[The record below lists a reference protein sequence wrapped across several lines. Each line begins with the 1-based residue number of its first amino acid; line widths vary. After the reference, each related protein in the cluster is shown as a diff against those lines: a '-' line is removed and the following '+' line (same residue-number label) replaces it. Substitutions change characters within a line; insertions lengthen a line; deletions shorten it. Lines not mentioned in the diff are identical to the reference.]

1 MIELGEIKNK
11 LRRYKNIGDGIF
23 FLSPIEVLSLL
34 FHKAKKVRQILVF
47 ESFIEEIVKFLT
59 RKDYWWDTDSE
70 RLYDTWSKYLK
81 DQVKVLV
88 KVLAEPGSEVAT
100 DAKICVLL
108 EKSYKFVEKKLKTEF
123 PICSKIEYKI
133 KYIPKKGGGKRR
145 VYIPNDELKNFQK
158 FLLLQLYNTHF
169 KCPYAHGFVPG
180 RSAYT
185 NAVVHKDSKL
195 FLKFDIKD
203 AFDSVDFNVDIAPK
217 LEQIVG
223 FGWMI
228 IKEYCTYKNRIP
240 QGAPTSGWL
249 FNLALSGFDAYI
261 GEICDR
267 MSLRYSR
274 YADDIV
280 ISGDKFKTKE
290 LLNIAKDYLKKLK
303 LKIHKVKIGKHHM
316 KVTGYTVVS
325 GRVTVPRKKKR
336 LFRAML
342 HNHFCGKRKLSP
354 AQINGILGYLK
365 ISDPQYADKLC
376 KKYFLKME

>member
-1 MIELGEIKNK
+1 MIEVGKIKDK
-11 LRRYKNIGDGIF
+11 LYKYRDAIF

-47 ESFIEEIVKFLT
+47 ESFIKKIVKFLT

-70 RLYDTWSKYLK
+70 RLYGTWSKYLK
-81 DQVKVLV
+81 NSQKVLV
-88 KVLAEPGSEVAT
+88 KAFAEPGSEVAT
-100 DAKICVLL
+100 DVKICVLL

-123 PICSKIEYKI
+123 SYPNSKKGYKI
-133 KYIPKKGGGKRR
+133 KYIPKKDGGKRKI
-145 VYIPNDELKNFQK
+145 YIPNDELKNFQK

-169 KCPYAHGFVPG
+169 KCSHAHGFVPG

-203 AFDSVDFNVDIAPK
+203 AFDSVNFDMDIAPK
-217 LEQIVG
+217 LGQILG
-223 FGWMI
+223 FGWTI
-228 IKEYCTYKNRIP
+228 IREYCTYKNHIP

-267 MSLRYSR
+267 MGLKYSR
-274 YADDIV
+274 YADDVV
-280 ISGDKFKTKE
+280 ISGKKFRIKE
-290 LLNIAKDYLKKLK
+290 MLGIAKDYLRNMK
-303 LKIHKVKIGKHHM
+303 LKIHKIRIGKHYM
-316 KVTGYTVVS
+316 KVTGFTVVS

-365 ISDPQYADKLC
+365 VSDPQYSDKLC
-376 KKYFLKME
+376 KKYSFKSA